1 MLIRN
6 SEIKELSEKIRK
18 AIDGQKVEF
27 RDNKEGSLS
36 ILKNDIHTL
45 VNIKNEQL
53 SAVEQEH
60 ALFIEFMENISH
72 QLKTPVTSMMIMAD
86 LLQTAAPDK
95 QEEFIHNIQTSLN
108 RMEWLVGTL
117 LKMAKLD
124 ADAITFDMEKVS
136 VRALLEAALKP
147 LAILLEIKNQTTDL
161 RNDLELYC
169 DKRWMSEALTNLIKN
184 ASEHSGDHTCITID
198 CGENP
203 IYQWISVTDM
213 GKGIRKEEIAR
224 LFTRFEGSGN
234 TSGYGIGLP
243 LALAIVRM
251 HNGDIDVDCG
261 KEGSGATF
269 TIKLYK

>member
-1 MLIRN
+1 MYKR
-6 SEIKELSEKIRK
+6 
-18 AIDGQKVEF
+18 Q
-27 RDNKEGSLS
+27 

-161 RNDLELYC
+161 RNDLEPVSYTHLDVY
-169 DKRWMSEALTNLIKN
+169 KRQVPGGAYDIVL
-184 ASEHSGDHTCITID
+184 
-198 CGENP
+198 
-203 IYQWISVTDM
+203 
-213 GKGIRKEEIAR
+213 RKI
-224 LFTRFEGSGN
+224 
-234 TSGYGIGLP
+234 
-243 LALAIVRM
+243 
-251 HNGDIDVDCG
+251 
-261 KEGSGATF
+261 
-269 TIKLYK
+269 

>member
-169 DKRWMSEALTNLIKN
+169 DKRWMSEALTNLIKTPRSIPGIIRVSPLTVGKIPFN
-184 ASEHSGDHTCITID
+184 HGYLSQTWGRESERRKLPGCSRGLKVPEIQAGTAS
-198 CGENP
+198 
-203 IYQWISVTDM
+203 
-213 GKGIRKEEIAR
+213 AF
-224 LFTRFEGSGN
+224 L
-234 TSGYGIGLP
+234 LP
-243 LALAIVRM
+243 
-251 HNGDIDVDCG
+251 
-261 KEGSGATF
+261 SP
-269 TIKLYK
+269 